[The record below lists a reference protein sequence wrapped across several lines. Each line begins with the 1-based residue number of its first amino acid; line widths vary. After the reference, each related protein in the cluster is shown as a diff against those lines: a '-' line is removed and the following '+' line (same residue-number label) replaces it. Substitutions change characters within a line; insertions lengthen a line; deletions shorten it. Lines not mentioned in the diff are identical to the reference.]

1 MNNFKNINCKINFVD
16 GVFINIY
23 DSWNTEYLVEVYE
36 NFGNDWALSSH
47 SFLNCGHWYKF
58 IGKKFRNPW
67 RVKIWGWENEQP
79 VLVAEETYDEMDKNV
94 ALTFDTDSYSEARI
108 WTELAI
114 KYRDKF
120 RTNLNIIS
128 KFSGRL
134 TNEYK
139 DSKITFFDKSFTV
152 EYDSDKY
159 YSHFKI
165 GRYNIKRD
173 SLGEWGSGW
182 RFCSNHTKP
191 NISSEHRAD
200 WISFDS
206 TELFNNIMNL

>member
-1 MNNFKNINCKINFVD
+1 
-16 GVFINIY
+16 
-23 DSWNTEYLVEVYE
+23 
-36 NFGNDWALSSH
+36 
-47 SFLNCGHWYKF
+47 
-58 IGKKFRNPW
+58 
-67 RVKIWGWENEQP
+67 
-79 VLVAEETYDEMDKNV
+79 MDKNV
-94 ALTFDTDSYSEARI
+94 ALTFNTDSYSEARI

-114 KYRDKF
+114 KYRDNF
-120 RTNLNIIS
+120 RTNLTIIS

-182 RFCSNHTKP
+182 VFCSNHTKP